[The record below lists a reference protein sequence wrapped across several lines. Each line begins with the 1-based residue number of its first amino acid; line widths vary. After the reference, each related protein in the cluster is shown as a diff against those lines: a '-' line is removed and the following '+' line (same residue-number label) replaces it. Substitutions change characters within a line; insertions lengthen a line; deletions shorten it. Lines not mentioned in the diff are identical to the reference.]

1 MSNPLFLLSLP
12 NNTTFNGVQTYLALE
27 WAPLIDVKWRFDSLG
42 WAEDHMCTLLFD
54 FISVFQLSF
63 EWTSV
68 VNLWLFWSSEMRQ
81 ACRHSFSISI
91 GVSIYWSFVR
101 LSLGFYLLHFWG
113 MACFAKEYYE
123 RVVWF
128 NSKHPHQI
136 IIYYYLLQNL
146 LIYSVYSFIC
156 MTFIKHALNIY
167 S

>member
-42 WAEDHMCTLLFD
+42 WAEDHVCTLLFD

-101 LSLGFYLLHFWG
+101 LSLGFYLLHFYSSFFLG
-113 MACFAKEYYE
+113 DGLLRQRILRACSLIQLKTSTS
-123 RVVWF
+123 
-128 NSKHPHQI
+128 N
-136 IIYYYLLQNL
+136 YYLLL
-146 LIYSVYSFIC
+146 FIAKFTYLFSILVYLYDL
-156 MTFIKHALNIY
+156 H
-167 S
+167 